1 MRKICLEILDMIKDT
16 IRYLGYI
23 VFVVIS
29 GSLVL
34 LSFASH
40 KPLLIVYTVLIAV
53 LELFLSYISYKNKTD
68 SQYQKMYGKT
78 LSIIWIPLILMTI
91 IVCYFEWPL
100 VKTMLHF
107 IVFHQPSE

>member
-1 MRKICLEILDMIKDT
+1 MEKIYLEILDMIKDT

-40 KPLLIVYTVLIAV
+40 KPLLISYTVLVAV
-53 LELFLSYISYKNKTD
+53 LELFCPTYRIRIRQIANIKRCMAKH
-68 SQYQKMYGKT
+68 
-78 LSIIWIPLILMTI
+78 
-91 IVCYFEWPL
+91 CR
-100 VKTMLHF
+100 
-107 IVFHQPSE
+107 